1 VSKAFAEHPEWKD
14 TSDPDFMRKR
24 LASELQTGDQ
34 CYVFQVQPRA
44 DIASDGDIRS
54 QVEDST
60 NIWDEAQFPF
70 VDVARIT
77 IPKQEFDTPEQQTY
91 CENLSFTPWHAVAE
105 QRPLGVMNR
114 IRRVVYE
121 TISATRHELNGAP
134 RREPVDMSVPPLAPR

>member
-1 VSKAFAEHPEWKD
+1 
-14 TSDPDFMRKR
+14 
-24 LASELQTGDQ
+24 
-34 CYVFQVQPRA
+34 
-44 DIASDGDIRS
+44 
-54 QVEDST
+54 
-60 NIWDEAQFPF
+60 